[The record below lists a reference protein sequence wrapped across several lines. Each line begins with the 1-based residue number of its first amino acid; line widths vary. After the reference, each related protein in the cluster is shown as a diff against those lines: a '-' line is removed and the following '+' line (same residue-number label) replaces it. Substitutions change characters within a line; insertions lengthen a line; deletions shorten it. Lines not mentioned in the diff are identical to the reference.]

1 MCKCK
6 LTSMFLCVVMLLSM
20 TMGGL
25 SVSAATT
32 SENLVANGDFEQEST
47 GEAYDQIVPGWAVWG
62 SATEKLTDAFSYST
76 EEKISET
83 RSLKIFGDSTASRA
97 AQFTLGMGE
106 QYKGKTYI
114 LSFYAKNIDSDMAY
128 VNFNDSAD
136 TSTRLYISNNN
147 TWTKYTHKFKASED
161 RGLVRFSFNQLRK
174 ATVYLD
180 AVTLVE
186 VDTDNML
193 YNGGMEIPI
202 YENGTAT
209 PDLNHQ
215 YTDISAGT
223 YGKEYAFDG
232 DVGMHMSVGDAG
244 SKNIFFV
251 LTNTDT
257 SIKGAPFKAEE
268 RLVFSYN
275 VRSNVRLGLKI
286 VCKTA
291 LQDGFIV
298 SGYGTTGLGY
308 NSDIFPI
315 SQTDN
320 MWKKQEFGFVL
331 PEGCTYINITVFT
344 YNNDAKTG
352 YADYDNF
359 DLRVDKTNVTYNNVT
374 TEGTRE
380 TEALTAGTVSAHVR
394 VVETAAVNPV
404 LVSVLYKTNGA
415 AKQIQDV
422 KIGTIQAEDRGTK
435 VADIG
440 NFTIPSE
447 NTKDY
452 SLVTYVLSGTELKAL
467 IPQATLNPAA

>member
-1 MCKCK
+1 
-6 LTSMFLCVVMLLSM
+6 MLLSM
-20 TMGGL
+20 TVGGL

-32 SENLVANGDFEQEST
+32 SGNLVTNGSFEEAST
-47 GEAYDQIVPGWAVWG
+47 GEAYNQIVPGWAVWG
-62 SATEKLTDAFSYST
+62 SATEKLTDAFSFST

-83 RSLKIFGDSTASRA
+83 RSLKIFGDSIASRG
-97 AQFTLGMGE
+97 AQFTLGTGE

-114 LSFYAKNIDSDMAY
+114 LSFYAKNVDSDMAY
-128 VNFNDSAD
+128 VNFNDSTD
-136 TSTRLYISNNN
+136 TTTRLYISKNN
-147 TWTKYTHKFKASED
+147 TWTKYTHKFTASED
-161 RGLVRFSFNQLRK
+161 RGMVRFSFNQLRE
-174 ATVYLD
+174 ATMYVD

-186 VDTDNML
+186 ADTDNML

-202 YENGTAT
+202 YENGAAT
-209 PDLNHQ
+209 PDLMHHQ
-215 YTDISAGT
+215 YTNISAGT

-232 DVGMHMSVGDAG
+232 DVGMHVSVGDVG
-244 SKNIFFV
+244 SKYIFFV

-257 SIKGAPFKAEE
+257 SIKGAPFKAGEK
-268 RLVFSYN
+268 LVFSYN
-275 VRSNVRLGLKI
+275 VRSNVEVGLKV

-291 LQDGFIV
+291 LSDAYIV

-308 NSDIFPI
+308 NSDIKRM
-315 SQTDN
+315 SQTN
-320 MWKKQEFGFVL
+320 ALWKKQEFGFVL

-352 YADYDNF
+352 YADFDNF
-359 DLRVDKTNVTYNNVT
+359 DLRVDKTGVTYNNVT

-394 VVETAAVNPV
+394 VAETTAVNPV

-422 KIGTIQAEDRGTK
+422 KIGTITTEQRGTK

-440 NFTIPSE
+440 DFTIPTE

-452 SLVTYVLSGTELKAL
+452 SLVTYVLNGTDLKAL
-467 IPQATLNPAA
+467 IPQAVLNPAA